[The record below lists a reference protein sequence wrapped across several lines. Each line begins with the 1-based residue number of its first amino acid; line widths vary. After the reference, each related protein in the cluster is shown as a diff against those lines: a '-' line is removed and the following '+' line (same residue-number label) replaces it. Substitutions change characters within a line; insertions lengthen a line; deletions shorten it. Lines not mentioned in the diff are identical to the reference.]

1 MRIVDKA
8 GRRLAP
14 PLVPRLLAAPLA
26 CLLYGEA
33 TVIMTSIALAIPG
46 DVVQRAASPA
56 ALALAVAAVSA
67 ALLWRT
73 ALPLGTLALESAALV
88 AATATGL
95 DSYAVVPF
103 LVATFAAG
111 RHAPFPRS
119 LAGLALAFAAMAAS
133 SLVAAGGAGPA
144 ALVAEIAARELTAGS
159 AFLLGGALRGAHDT
173 RAAMARARARAM
185 AAEARRDQAE
195 RQARMAA
202 SLHDSVGQRL
212 TAIVTLCEGLGGGTG
227 DERVDAA
234 VAAINAEA
242 RAGLAQTRETVRELA
257 GLVADAEERTGGG
270 PIEAGWSLRGQAPGD
285 GGGSPG

>member
-144 ALVAEIAARELTAGS
+144 ALVAEIAARELMFVFNRS
-159 AFLLGGALRGAHDT
+159 
-173 RAAMARARARAM
+173 
-185 AAEARRDQAE
+185 
-195 RQARMAA
+195 
-202 SLHDSVGQRL
+202 
-212 TAIVTLCEGLGGGTG
+212 
-227 DERVDAA
+227 
-234 VAAINAEA
+234 
-242 RAGLAQTRETVRELA
+242 
-257 GLVADAEERTGGG
+257 
-270 PIEAGWSLRGQAPGD
+270 
-285 GGGSPG
+285 

>member
-173 RAAMARARARAM
+173 RETRARAM
-185 AAEARRDQAE
+185 AA
-195 RQARMAA
+195 
-202 SLHDSVGQRL
+202 SIHDSVGQRL

-242 RAGLAQTRETVRELA
+242 REGLAQTRETVRELA
-257 GLVADAEERTGGG
+257 GLVADAEEKTGGG
-270 PIEAGWSLRGQAPGD
+270 PIDAGWDPRGQTPDDD

>member
-1 MRIVDKA
+1 MRAVDKA

-14 PLVPRLLAAPLA
+14 SLAPRLLAAPLA

-33 TVIMTSIALAIPG
+33 TAITASIAPTIPG

-56 ALALAVAAVSA
+56 ALALAVAAASA

-88 AATATGL
+88 AATAAGL
-95 DSYAVVPF
+95 DSYAMAPF
-103 LVATFAAG
+103 LVAAFAAG

-119 LAGLALAFAAMAAS
+119 LAGLALTFAAMAAS

-144 ALVAEIAARELTAGS
+144 ALATELAARELTAGS
-159 AFLLGGALRGAHDT
+159 AFLLGGALRGVHD
-173 RAAMARARARAM
+173 AL

-242 RAGLAQTRETVRELA
+242 REGLAQTRETVRELA

-270 PIEAGWSLRGQAPGD
+270 PIDAGWDPRGQAPGD
-285 GGGSPG
+285 GGGSPR

>member
-33 TVIMTSIALAIPG
+33 TVITASIAPTIPG

-88 AATATGL
+88 AATAAGL
-95 DSYAVVPF
+95 DSYAMVPF

-173 RAAMARARARAM
+173 REARARAM

-242 RAGLAQTRETVRELA
+242 REGLAQTRETVRELA
-257 GLVADAEERTGGG
+257 GLVADAEEKTGGG
-270 PIEAGWSLRGQAPGD
+270 PIDAGWDPRGQTPDDD

>member
-33 TVIMTSIALAIPG
+33 TAIMTSIAPAIPG

-88 AATATGL
+88 AATVAGL
-95 DSYAVVPF
+95 DSYAVAPF
-103 LVATFAAG
+103 LVAAFAAG

-119 LAGLALAFAAMAAS
+119 LAGLAIACAAMAVSA
-133 SLVAAGGAGPA
+133 LVAADGSGPA

-159 AFLLGGALRGAHDT
+159 AFLLGGSLRGAHD
-173 RAAMARARARAM
+173 AREARARAM

-202 SLHDSVGQRL
+202 SLHDSVDHFL
-212 TAIVTLCEGLGGGTG
+212 VNIN
-227 DERVDAA
+227 RV
-234 VAAINAEA
+234 
-242 RAGLAQTRETVRELA
+242 
-257 GLVADAEERTGGG
+257 
-270 PIEAGWSLRGQAPGD
+270 S
-285 GGGSPG
+285 GSPPS

>member
-144 ALVAEIAARELTAGS
+144 AL
-159 AFLLGGALRGAHDT
+159 
-173 RAAMARARARAM
+173 

-234 VAAINAEA
+234 VAVINAEA
-242 RAGLAQTRETVRELA
+242 REGLAQTRETVRELA
-257 GLVADAEERTGGG
+257 GLVADAEEKTGGG
-270 PIEAGWSLRGQAPGD
+270 PIDAGWDPRGQTPDDD

>member
-173 RAAMARARARAM
+173 REARARAM

-195 RQARMAA
+195 RQARMADA
-202 SLHDSVGQRL
+202 LHDSVGQRL

-242 RAGLAQTRETVRELA
+242 REGLAQTRETVRELA
-257 GLVADAEERTGGG
+257 GLVADAEEKTGGG
-270 PIEAGWSLRGQAPGD
+270 PIDAGWDPRGQTPDDD

>member
-95 DSYAVVPF
+95 DSYAVV
-103 LVATFAAG
+103 
-111 RHAPFPRS
+111 
-119 LAGLALAFAAMAAS
+119 AFAAMAAS

-173 RAAMARARARAM
+173 REARARAM

-242 RAGLAQTRETVRELA
+242 REGLAQTRETVRELA
-257 GLVADAEERTGGG
+257 GLVADAEEKTGGG
-270 PIEAGWSLRGQAPGD
+270 PIDAGWDPRGQTPDDD

>member
-111 RHAPFPRS
+111 RHAPF
-119 LAGLALAFAAMAAS
+119 AAMAAS

-173 RAAMARARARAM
+173 REARARAM

-242 RAGLAQTRETVRELA
+242 REGLAQTRETVRELA
-257 GLVADAEERTGGG
+257 GLVADAEEKTGGG
-270 PIEAGWSLRGQAPGD
+270 PIDAGWDPRGQTPDDD

>member
-159 AFLLGGALRGAHDT
+159 AFLLGGALRAATKPSGRPAWPPRSTT
-173 RAAMARARARAM
+173 RW
-185 AAEARRDQAE
+185 
-195 RQARMAA
+195 A
-202 SLHDSVGQRL
+202 S
-212 TAIVTLCEGLGGGTG
+212 
-227 DERVDAA
+227 
-234 VAAINAEA
+234 
-242 RAGLAQTRETVRELA
+242 
-257 GLVADAEERTGGG
+257 
-270 PIEAGWSLRGQAPGD
+270 
-285 GGGSPG
+285 GSPPS

>member
-14 PLVPRLLAAPLA
+14 PLALRLLAAPLA

-173 RAAMARARARAM
+173 RAAMAR
-185 AAEARRDQAE
+185 RDQAE

-234 VAAINAEA
+234 VAAIDAEA
-242 RAGLAQTRETVRELA
+242 REGLAQTRETVRELA
-257 GLVADAEERTGGG
+257 GLVADAEEKTGGG
-270 PIEAGWSLRGQAPGD
+270 PIDAGWDPRGQTPD
-285 GGGSPG
+285 DNGGGSPG